1 MKKQILKSALI
12 AMAGVGLLAGG
23 AMATSYTF
31 EDMID
36 DWGTPFNGVA
46 YIEQGIPF
54 TYIHDINDS
63 VDFDLNHRVTEAFLE
78 LDFTNDLDS
87 LKGFG
92 VDPDAVGDLTVFG
105 GFTIKWDFREYV
117 RLAYDGSSW
126 TEIGEVDNG
135 QHTLGVNI
143 DWLNDDGKLDVT
155 IEVYNPLGT
164 ANAFLDHSKLYG
176 TAVVPEP
183 GTLLLFGT
191 GLAGLAAVGRRRKT
205 QA

>member
-36 DWGTPFNGVA
+36 DWGTPFGGVA
-46 YIEQGIPF
+46 YIEEGTPF

-63 VDFDLNHRVTEAFLE
+63 VDFDLNHRVTEAWLE

-87 LKGFG
+87 LVFLG
-92 VDPDAVGDLTVFG
+92 VDPDAVGDFTVFG
-105 GFTIKWDFREYV
+105 GFTIKYDFREYV
-117 RLAYDGSSW
+117 RLAYDGSGW
-126 TEIGEVDNG
+126 AEIGEVDNG

-155 IEVYNPLGT
+155 IEVYNPLGV

-183 GTLLLFGT
+183 GTILLFGT
-191 GLAGLAAVGRRRKT
+191 GLAGLAAVGRRRKS
-205 QA
+205 QS